1 MFNECMRPAA
11 TNASFIIMMVAA
23 FQGLHN
29 KRGCVSMT
37 FDRATSDCDD
47 DDRNAMTVF
56 HIHMIYS
63 FYSNA
68 MERNFILISYF
79 YIIVFLFCCRR
90 RRHYATLL
98 ALSKV
103 HQNPLIIKR
112 KK

>member
-1 MFNECMRPAA
+1 
-11 TNASFIIMMVAA
+11 
-23 FQGLHN
+23 
-29 KRGCVSMT
+29 MT

-79 YIIVFLFCCRR
+79 YIIVFLFLLSPTS
-90 RRHYATLL
+90 TLCNV
-98 ALSKV
+98 ASIEQSSSKSID
-103 HQNPLIIKR
+103 N
-112 KK
+112 KKKKK